1 MSRQD
6 VQEVYSIALRLLTM
20 REHCEV
26 ELRAKLLQR
35 DCDEIAMDS
44 AIEQLKGYG
53 YLSEARYAEAFL
65 RYRLKK
71 GESLW
76 MAATKARQKG
86 AEETALQ
93 AAVDEA
99 AVEFDAYD
107 ACRELLHSRDPQG
120 LRKQN
125 ERVWQRHARFLRNK
139 GYDSDTILRALN
151 EDMRE
156 DLENGE

>member
-53 YLSEARYAEAFL
+53 YLSESRYAEAFL

-71 GESLW
+71 GEALW
-76 MAATKARQKG
+76 FAAEKARQKG
-86 AEETALQ
+86 VDEEALQ
-93 AAVDEA
+93 V
-99 AVEFDAYD
+99 AVEEAEGGYD
-107 ACRELLHSRDPQG
+107 ALQSCLQLLNKRDPQQQW
-120 LRKQN
+120 RYDQ
-125 ERVWQRHARFLRNK
+125 RVWQRQARYLRNK
-139 GYDSDTILRALN
+139 GFDAATILQALKS
-151 EDMRE
+151 
-156 DLENGE
+156 ENTDT

>member
-6 VQEVYSIALRLLTM
+6 VQEVYNIALRLLTM

-26 ELRAKLLQR
+26 ELRGKLLQR

-71 GESLW
+71 GEALW
-76 MAATKARQKG
+76 FAAEKARQKG
-86 AEETALQ
+86 VDEEALQVAAEEVDSSYDALQ
-93 AAVDEA
+93 S
-99 AVEFDAYD
+99 
-107 ACRELLHSRDPQG
+107 CLSLLNKRDPQQQW
-120 LRKQN
+120 RYDQ
-125 ERVWQRHARFLRNK
+125 RIWQRQARYLRNK
-139 GYDSDTILRALN
+139 GFDVATILQALN
-151 EDMRE
+151 E
-156 DLENGE
+156 ENTDI

>member
-26 ELRAKLLQR
+26 ELRGKLLQR

-44 AIEQLKGYG
+44 AIEQLKRYG

-71 GESLW
+71 GEALW
-76 MAATKARQKG
+76 LAAEKARQKG
-86 AEETALQ
+86 VDEQALQ
-93 AAVDEA
+93 I
-99 AVEFDAYD
+99 AVEEAESGYD
-107 ACRELLHSRDPQG
+107 NLQSCLSLLNKRDPQQQW
-120 LRKQN
+120 RYDQ
-125 ERVWQRHARFLRNK
+125 RVWQRQARYLRNK
-139 GYDSDTILRALN
+139 GFDAATILQAL
-151 EDMRE
+151 
-156 DLENGE
+156 GQT

>member
-1 MSRQD
+1 MARRE
-6 VQEVYSIALRLLTM
+6 VQEVYSIALRMLTM

-71 GESLW
+71 GEALW
-76 MAATKARQKG
+76 FAAEQARQKG
-86 AEETALQ
+86 VDEQALACAVEEAEGGYHALQ
-93 AAVDEA
+93 SCVD
-99 AVEFDAYD
+99 
-107 ACRELLHSRDPQG
+107 LLNKRDPQQQW
-120 LRKQN
+120 RYDQRAWQKQ
-125 ERVWQRHARFLRNK
+125 ARYLRNK
-139 GYDSDTILRALN
+139 GFDAATIVQALN
-151 EDMRE
+151 DKEED
-156 DLENGE
+156 